1 MKYQKFAAKLT
12 CALAL
17 CAITIT
23 IIMDFSRQVQHAL
36 TAETYRTLSE
46 VSKTYNKVFN
56 DRIDATVVTMNMM
69 AGHLSSVHGSSPE
82 EVMDVLQNAVDEGG
96 FTKMA
101 VCREDGV
108 SMSNVGTVVD
118 VSQRNYF
125 KKAMSGTPDVSEP
138 LTLSANGEESII
150 VAVPVRHDGQVT
162 GVLFGGYPLTIAGD
176 HLLDTTYYSE
186 GYGYIVQ
193 SGGDII
199 LSSDHSD
206 KMVEGKNLLTFF
218 EKTDFMEFSMG
229 QLKAAMEK
237 GESGSFAYRY
247 EGQRRFVSFTP
258 STVNDWYTFS
268 LSSDAPMLRDER
280 VNKQIV
286 YILMAKLAMVAALV
300 LLWIVWSNRRHN
312 KALLRQEE
320 ELRLSEK
327 RFSVAVNASSG
338 TLFEVDLKRQLYTHF
353 ENPQRIFAA
362 DTETLLADTHGFAA
376 LSHDAFVDGV
386 TAYFF
391 HPEDCAMAKSEMEK
405 LAQSKT
411 TSYEARLR
419 RHDGS
424 YLWCRVDL
432 SLTFDL
438 AGEPSHLVGFISDI
452 DAIKSQAIYAELQ
465 AQNDPMTGL
474 YNKVAMATLANKGLA
489 KYPMGRHALMVL
501 DIDDF
506 KGINDT
512 LGHAFG
518 DLVLIDV

>member
-1 MKYQKFAAKLT
+1 MKYRRIAAKIVCAVALYALT
-12 CALAL
+12 VVS
-17 CAITIT
+17 
-23 IIMDFSRQVQHAL
+23 IMDFSRQVQHAL

-56 DRIDATVVTMNMM
+56 DRIEATIVTMNMM
-69 AGHLSSVHGSSPE
+69 AGHLSSVHGSAPE
-82 EVMDVLQNAVDEGG
+82 EVIDVLQNAVEEGG

-101 VCREDGV
+101 VASKDGISLANDGSV
-108 SMSNVGTVVD
+108 LD
-118 VSQRNYF
+118 VSRRDYF
-125 KKAMSGTPDVSEP
+125 RKAMSGKADVSEP
-138 LTLSANGEESII
+138 LTLFANGEESII
-150 VAVPVRHDGQVT
+150 VAVPVLNAGQVT

-186 GYGYIVQ
+186 GYGYIVEP
-193 SGGDII
+193 GGAII

-206 KMVEGKNLLTFF
+206 KMVDGKNLLAFF
-218 EKTDFMEFSMG
+218 EKTDFVEFSMA

-286 YILMAKLAMVAALV
+286 YILVAKLAMVAALV
-300 LLWIVWSNRRHN
+300 LLWIVLSNRRHN

-327 RFSVAVNASSG
+327 RFSVAINASSG

-362 DTETLLADTHGFAA
+362 DTQTLLADTRGFAT
-376 LSHDAFVDGV
+376 LSHDAFVDAV
-386 TAYFF
+386 TGYFF
-391 HPEDCAMAKSEMEK
+391 HPEDGAMAKSEMEK
-405 LAQSKT
+405 LAQRKT

-432 SLTFDL
+432 SLTFDV

-452 DAIKSQAIYAELQ
+452 DTIKSQAIYAELQ
-465 AQNDPMTGL
+465 AQKDPMTGL
-474 YNKVAMATLANKGLA
+474 YNKVAMATL
-489 KYPMGRHALMVL
+489 
-501 DIDDF
+501 
-506 KGINDT
+506 
-512 LGHAFG
+512 
-518 DLVLIDV
+518 